1 MECQICEKIWQKCH
15 VTQQTM
21 QLLLYSR
28 GSVANS
34 SVGLSCSGVGSNVSA
49 SDPSRFLERNVRRN
63 DTHRTEIMYQK
74 LLRAIPNIQPGS
86 IFDVGSPSAEQN
98 QI

>member
-1 MECQICEKIWQKCH
+1 MSCDTTNHTTLALQPRICP
-15 VTQQTM
+15 
-21 QLLLYSR
+21 
-28 GSVANS
+28 NS
-34 SVGLSCSGVGSNVSA
+34 SVGLSYSWVGSNVSA